1 MARCRSYL
9 QGLALCVTVLLL
21 VSGVVMIGVGFSTI
35 DGNILVAEL
44 FDQLSS
50 SDGLLVLQ
58 VFGPITVVLSVVGIC
73 AASLDL
79 KPLLL
84 VFSVLIFVEFVAV
97 MVVASPL
104 VQVQAQ
110 MDSEVDEVFL
120 NVTPLHR
127 AEPYIQSELKKLQ
140 ASDSCCGLRRFEDWE
155 NQLPVSCLCNN
166 AYESF
171 FLSHSSQSSNSN
183 SEGSCV
189 SVDNV
194 LTSAKPQVT
203 DKLWVHTKPCGPILK
218 SYLSFPI
225 KLRIGI
231 ISAFATITMAA
242 IALCLVLGLEAYWRT
257 PPVETTVD
265 DFNRV
270 TYEPKPSLT

>member
-9 QGLALCVTVLLL
+9 RGLAICVTVLLL
-21 VSGVVMIGVGFSTI
+21 VSGVVMIGVGFSSI
-35 DGNILVAEL
+35 DGNTPVAEL

-58 VFGPITVVLSVVGIC
+58 VFGPITVILSIIGIC

-84 VFSVLIFVEFVAV
+84 VFSALIFVEFVAM

-110 MDSEVDEVFL
+110 MDGAVDEVFL

-127 AEPYIQSELKKLQ
+127 AERYIQTELSKLQ
-140 ASDSCCGLRRFEDWE
+140 ASDSCCGLRSFEDWE
-155 NQLPVSCLCNN
+155 NQLPDTCLCTP
-166 AYESF
+166 SVSD
-171 FLSHSSQSSNSN
+171 LQHSSQPGNWS
-183 SEGSCV
+183 SEGPCV
-189 SVDNV
+189 MVGGDLSPPTQKVR
-194 LTSAKPQVT
+194 
-203 DKLWVHTKPCGPILK
+203 DKLWVHSEPCGPILK

-242 IALCLVLGLEAYWRT
+242 IALCLTLGLEEYWKT

-270 TYEPKPSLT
+270 KYQPKPSLT

>member
-9 QGLALCVTVLLL
+9 RGLAICVTVLLM
-21 VSGVVMIGVGFSTI
+21 VSGVVMIGVGFSSI
-35 DGNILVAEL
+35 DGNTPVAEL
-44 FDQLSS
+44 FEQLSS

-58 VFGPITVVLSVVGIC
+58 VFGPITVVLSVLGIC
-73 AASLDL
+73 AATLDL

-84 VFSVLIFVEFVAV
+84 LFSALIFVEFVAV
-97 MVVASPL
+97 MVVAAPL

-110 MDSEVDEVFL
+110 MDGAVDEVFL

-127 AEPYIQSELKKLQ
+127 ADRYIQSELSKLQ
-140 ASDSCCGLRRFEDWE
+140 ASDSCCGLRSFEDWGD
-155 NQLPVSCLCNN
+155 QLPVTCLCTPP
-166 AYESF
+166 ASD
-171 FLSHSSQSSNSN
+171 LPPSSPPGNRSSL
-183 SEGSCV
+183 GSCV
-189 SVDNV
+189 ASGD
-194 LTSAKPQVT
+194 LQTSRLT
-203 DKLWVHTKPCGPILK
+203 DKLWVHSEPCGPILK

-242 IALCLVLGLEAYWRT
+242 IALSLALGLEEYWRT

-270 TYEPKPSLT
+270 KYQPKPSLT